1 MEDEKPKS
9 KSKSTPK
16 AEPKSKS
23 KSTPKPEPRSKPKP
37 KSEPKSK
44 SKSEP
49 KSGDDRPGKPD
60 RNQVRIGVGV
70 AALLAIVLAGLL
82 LFGGDDD
89 SSPKSDSGAEAA
101 TVDSLRESAAER
113 GTPIYWAGP
122 QEDAELEVTETE
134 GGERIYIRYLTGDA
148 EPGDPQPFLTVG
160 TYTFPDAAKALK
172 QQARESGGGGV
183 LRSAP
188 GGGTLYFSRDTPQS
202 VYLAF
207 PGVDVQI
214 EVYDPDPQRAL
225 NLVTSGQI
233 VPVS

>member
-1 MEDEKPKS
+1 MEDEKPK
-9 KSKSTPK
+9 PK
-16 AEPKSKS
+16 PGS
-23 KSTPKPEPRSKPKP
+23 KPEPEPKP
-37 KSEPKSK
+37 KSKPEPKSK

-49 KSGDDRPGKPD
+49 EPKSKPGDGERSRPD
-60 RNQVRIGVGV
+60 RKQVRLG
-70 AALLAIVLAGLL
+70 AALATVVAVVLVGWLL
-82 LFGGDDD
+82 IGGDDE

-134 GGERIYIRYLTGDA
+134 AGERTYIRYLTGDA

-160 TYTFPDAAKALK
+160 TYAFPNAAKALK
-172 QQARESGGGGV
+172 RQARESGGMGV
-183 LRSAP
+183 LRTAP
-188 GGGTLYFSRDTPQS
+188 GGGTVYFSRDRPES

-207 PGVDVQI
+207 PGIDVEI

>member
-1 MEDEKPKS
+1 MEDQKPKS
-9 KSKSTPK
+9 KSK
-16 AEPKSKS
+16 
-23 KSTPKPEPRSKPKP
+23 PKPT
-37 KSEPKSK
+37 
-44 SKSEP
+44 P
-49 KSGDDRPGKPD
+49 KSGDSEPRRSSPKHRRLG
-60 RNQVRIGVGV
+60 
-70 AALLAIVLAGLL
+70 AALAALAALALLGLL

-89 SSPKSDSGAEAA
+89 SSPKGDSGAEAA

-134 GGERIYIRYLTGDA
+134 GGERVYIRYLTGGA

-160 TYTFPDAAKALK
+160 TYAFPDAAKALRR
-172 QQARESGGGGV
+172 QARESGGEAI

-188 GGGTLYFSRDTPQS
+188 GGGVVYFSRDRPES

-207 PGVDVQI
+207 PGIDVEI